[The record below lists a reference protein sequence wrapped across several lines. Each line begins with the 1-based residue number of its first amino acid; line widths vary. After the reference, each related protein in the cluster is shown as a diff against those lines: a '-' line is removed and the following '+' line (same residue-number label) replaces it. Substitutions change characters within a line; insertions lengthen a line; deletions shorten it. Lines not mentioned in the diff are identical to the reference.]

1 MTTQYH
7 QARTIVLL
15 TLAMCW
21 TASIGVASAGNI
33 LAVFPHYGYS
43 HFRVVQ
49 PLLSELAQRGH
60 HVTVISY
67 VKNPLAAQLPNYEQL
82 LTSDANDDQ
91 AATTINVVPLTEH
104 TPTRSLPVLLEEYYS
119 LFSEG
124 QSTCRRLYESGH
136 VATVLQRHKEQPYD
150 LLLTEYFSRDCQLSL
165 AKLMQLPVIG
175 VSTCALMPYFYD
187 RIDLPDNPAY
197 VQSEFVGFAQPLQW
211 HERLL
216 NFVQAKLLKLLFK
229 LHTQRADQQLIKQHL
244 GVDID
249 VDEVAREQTAFI
261 LVNQHYSHM
270 GSRPATP
277 QLIEVGGMHI
287 TSAIKQQLP
296 QEVAQFLE
304 QSPQGVIFISW
315 GSMVRASSIDADKL
329 QAMLQVLSQ
338 QPLNVIWKWETDEHP
353 DVDAGKFLFV
363 KWAPQLA
370 LLCKYNE
377 SKCNCYRLFCICKS
391 SNVFYICPGQPRV
404 KVFWAHAGLLGMTEA
419 LHCGKP
425 MLMTPIYGDQ
435 FLNAFAAQQRGVGLK
450 LDYEQIDASVLQET
464 LQELSHVG
472 YAERAEKL
480 AQVFNG
486 RQRTPLESAIWS
498 VEHVLQHGLLA
509 AKLLQ
514 SPGIELNWFI
524 YHSLDSIA
532 LIALLGLLIVVSW
545 RALFPAHSKRQ
556 SRAQTQRRAGKPS
569 RK

>member
-1 MTTQYH
+1 MTTQYQQ
-7 QARTIVLL
+7 QATIIIALCL
-15 TLAMCW
+15 TAL
-21 TASIGVASAGNI
+21 IGVASAGNI
-33 LAVFPHYGYS
+33 LAVFPHFGFS
-43 HFRVVQ
+43 HFKVVQ

-82 LTSDANDDQ
+82 LTSDASEDQ
-91 AATTINVVPLTEH
+91 AATTINVVPLTER
-104 TPTRSLPVLLEEYYS
+104 TPTRSLPVLLKEYYD

-124 QSTCRRLYESGH
+124 QTTCGRLYASGH
-136 VATVLQRHKEQPYD
+136 VATVLERHKQLPYD
-150 LLLTEYFSRDCQLSL
+150 LLLTEYFSTDCQLAL

-175 VSTCALMPYFYD
+175 LSTCALMPYFYD

-197 VQSEFVGFAQPLQW
+197 VQSEFVGFTQPLVW

-216 NFVQAKLLKLLFK
+216 NFAQAKLLKLLFK
-229 LHTQRADQQLIKQHL
+229 LHTQRADKQLIKQHL

-249 VDEVAREQTAFI
+249 VDQVAREQTAFI

-270 GSRPATP
+270 GSRPVTP

-287 TSAIKQQLP
+287 TEAGKQQLP
-296 QEVAQFLE
+296 QEVAQFLQ

-315 GSMVRASSIDADKL
+315 GSMVRASSIEEDKL
-329 QAMLQVLSQ
+329 QAMLQALSQ

-353 DVDAGKFLFV
+353 EVDASKFLFV

-370 LLCKYNE
+370 LLC
-377 SKCNCYRLFCICKS
+377 
-391 SNVFYICPGQPRV
+391 QPRV
-404 KVFWAHAGLLGMTEA
+404 KLFWAHAGLLGMTEA

-435 FLNAFAAQQRGVGLK
+435 FLNAFAAQDRGVGLK
-450 LDYEQIDASVLQET
+450 LDYEQINASTLQET
-464 LQELSHVG
+464 LQELSHVV
-472 YAERAEKL
+472 YAERAVKL
-480 AQVFNG
+480 SQVFNG

-498 VEHVLQHGLLA
+498 VEHVLQHGLFA

-532 LIALLGLLIVVSW
+532 IIVALVLLIVVSW
-545 RALFPAHSKRQ
+545 QALLPAKSKRQ